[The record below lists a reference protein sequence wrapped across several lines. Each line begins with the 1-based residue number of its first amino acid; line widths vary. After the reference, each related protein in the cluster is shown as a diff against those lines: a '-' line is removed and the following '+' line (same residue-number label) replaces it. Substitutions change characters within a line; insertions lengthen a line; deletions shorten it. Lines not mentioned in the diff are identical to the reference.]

1 VTATF
6 GFVAAAEVL
15 KLLKAK
21 YLKGNAPV
29 K

>member
-15 KLLKAK
+15 KLLQKQQ
-21 YLKGNAPV
+21 LKSTT
-29 K
+29 